1 MSFVDWLRVRRERR
15 EEQRRAAEEERLLK
29 LYWNRAELKRSLG
42 DLEEEVRQLRD
53 LLKQQQALVQRAG
66 DDAEALEQLLANPEL
81 GFGAMVHF
89 ALRGLW
95 RAGRVQLQQL
105 AVELRR
111 QQEEQERRIQQA
123 GLQSARRA
131 RLQEADGK
139 IAAAQEQVVRERAV
153 VAAAE
158 RELISLSGPWHYFQ
172 RQEQREAVAEARI
185 REQGAVAA
193 LESLRAARATL
204 LKSPLADF
212 PGLSVDSRRMVNL
225 HLLALA
231 QVLLAR
237 LMPEGIAPQM
247 KLAWQRDLGS
257 LRYGGRVEC
266 LARLAQVNGAAT
278 LLRTTA
284 LVAPQMREQ
293 VERLAQAAVY
303 RTGLDTLPASVT
315 LESDAAKLPG
325 TDFTAGQLL
334 ADDYF
339 ELRRFLLP

>member
-1 MSFVDWLRVRRERR
+1 MSFADWLRVRRERR

-53 LLKQQQALVQRAG
+53 LLKQQQGLVQRAG

>member
-1 MSFVDWLRVRRERR
+1 MSFADWLRVRRERR

>member
-1 MSFVDWLRVRRERR
+1 MWFADWLRARRERR

-53 LLKQQQALVQRAG
+53 LLKQQQSLVKRSA
-66 DDAEALEQLLANPEL
+66 DDAEALEQLLANSEL

-95 RAGRVQLQQL
+95 RAGRAQLQQL
-105 AVELRR
+105 AMEMRR
-111 QQEEQERRIQQA
+111 QQEEQERRAQQG
-123 GLQSARRA
+123 GLQTARRG
-131 RLQEADGK
+131 RLQEADGR
-139 IAAAQEQVVRERAV
+139 IAAAQEQVNAERAA

-158 RELISLSGPWHYFQ
+158 RELISLSGPWHYFA
-172 RQEQREAVAEARI
+172 RREQREALAELRI

-193 LESLRAARATL
+193 LESLRAARAML
-204 LKSPLADF
+204 LKTPLAEF
-212 PGLSVDSRRMVNL
+212 PGLSIDSRRMVNL
-225 HLLALA
+225 HVLAMA
-231 QVLLAR
+231 QVLVAR
-237 LMPEGIAPQM
+237 LMPDGVAPQM

-266 LARLAQVNGAAT
+266 LARLAQVNGAAA
-278 LLRTTA
+278 LLRTTTQ
-284 LVAPQMREQ
+284 VAPLMREQ

-303 RTGLDTLPASVT
+303 RSTLDTLPASIT
-315 LESDAAKLPG
+315 LESDAALLPG
-325 TDFTAGQLL
+325 CNVTAAQLL

>member
-1 MSFVDWLRVRRERR
+1 MRMIDWLRARRERR

-89 ALRGLW
+89 SLRGLW
-95 RAGRVQLQQL
+95 RGGRMQLQQL
-105 AVELRR
+105 ATELRR
-111 QQEEQERRIQQA
+111 QREEQERRAQQA
-123 GLQSARRA
+123 GLQAARRT

-139 IAAAQEQVVRERAV
+139 IAAAQEQLNRERGV

-172 RQEQREAVAEARI
+172 RQEQREALGEARI
-185 REQGAVAA
+185 REHGAAAA

-204 LKSPLADF
+204 LKAPLAEF
-212 PGLSVDSRRMVNL
+212 PGLSLESRRLVNL

-231 QVLLAR
+231 QVLVAR
-237 LMPEGIAPQM
+237 LMPDGIAPQM

-257 LRYGGRVEC
+257 LRYGARVEC
-266 LARLAQVNGAAT
+266 LARLAQVNGAAA
-278 LLRTTA
+278 LLRTTT

-293 VERLAQAAVY
+293 LERLSQAAVY
-303 RTGLDTLPASVT
+303 RTGLDTVPASVT
-315 LESDAAKLPG
+315 LESDAALLPG
-325 TDFTAGQLL
+325 CAMTAAQVL

-339 ELRRFLLP
+339 EISRFLLP